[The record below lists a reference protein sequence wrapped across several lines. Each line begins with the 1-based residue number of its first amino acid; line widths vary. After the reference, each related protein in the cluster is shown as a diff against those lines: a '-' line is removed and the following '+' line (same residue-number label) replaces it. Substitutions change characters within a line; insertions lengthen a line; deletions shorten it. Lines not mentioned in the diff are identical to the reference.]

1 MLVFIPFSLIILALL
16 DGLKFVGV
24 TYESNLSLLLFV
36 LLLFVIELCVGNIVK
51 LLLTWDSHLLMNFF
65 ELLISLYITN
75 LLYDGVNIKFITMLI
90 ISVVLTILESL
101 IDFISD

>member
-1 MLVFIPFSLIILALL
+1 MLVFIPFSFIILALL
-16 DGLKFVGV
+16 GGLKFVGV